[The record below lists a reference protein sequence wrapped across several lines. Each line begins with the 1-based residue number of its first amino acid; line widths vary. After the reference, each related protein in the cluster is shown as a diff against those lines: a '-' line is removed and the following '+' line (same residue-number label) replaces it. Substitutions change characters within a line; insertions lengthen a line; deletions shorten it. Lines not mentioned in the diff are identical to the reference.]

1 MSVHAGAVVVLVVV
15 ILAKLVVIVDTVV
28 IDDTEDVDV
37 VATFAELD
45 AVDVSLVREVGADIS
60 DDVVG

>member
-37 VATFAELD
+37 VAVVALDRVTERILRPLRALELHNRK
-45 AVDVSLVREVGADIS
+45 L
-60 DDVVG
+60 